1 MKSDRN
7 VLDCL
12 GKVCPQPIIDLASFI
27 RNMESGQII
36 TLLSDD
42 PATWL
47 DLQAWGRM
55 TSHTVVQL
63 ENNRFNILL

>member
-12 GKVCPQPIIDLASFI
+12 GKICPQPIIDLASFI
-27 RNMESGQII
+27 RNKKPGETI

-55 TSHTVVQL
+55 TSHTVMQI
-63 ENNRFNILL
+63 EGHRFEIIP